1 MRGEAAAGR
10 GVTAVVG
17 RIRRYL
23 EARAGLALAFGGLA
37 TLAGL
42 LVLAWVL
49 AGAGGW
55 RQGTAVPLI
64 LLVVAGFI
72 LLALAAHILTV
83 LRRSTTEASMADE
96 MERTA
101 ALPRGAVR
109 VQVELARAVPEGVSA
124 SLARAGEEALLR
136 RLDPRV
142 ERLAGRPGAA
152 LGRLARTAALGSG
165 VLALLVAGLLVAT
178 PRRALSAWAGLMRPA
193 ALLVPEPL
201 PPLELLPG
209 DAEVLRGE
217 EPAVEVRAVGRDSV
231 TVHWQAIGDVL
242 RERTLPVEEGS
253 AATILPAI
261 DVATGYWA
269 SSPDGARTET
279 GRLIPIDPSLLT
291 ELRLDLVYPPHT
303 RLPPESLRGVPPR
316 LALPEGTAVEIGGR
330 VVGEGSEVVLMG
342 GGDRIAL
349 RLPVEDGRFAGR
361 WRPTRTERI
370 TWVVEGGREG
380 AVLSQ
385 VLDLEV
391 VADRAPELALPVPG
405 RDGELPLS
413 LRVRLLLEATDDYGI
428 AWAEVETVHQSPG
441 EEDRPVVDRIP
452 VSDLA
457 ELTLRPMLDFS
468 GWGLRPGDAVLL
480 RARVSDNAP
489 AAHVVETAT
498 FRLSMPTA
506 RDIRDAARERIT
518 EVSSRTEE
526 LMERVT
532 RETEELRDL
541 ERQIRL
547 EPEGDAGDENEA
559 EGFQDREELRQVLEQ
574 QIELAAELD
583 ELRAELE
590 EASEALAEMA
600 EADLSDLELQEEIE
614 RLEELLEEVL
624 GLETR
629 EELEAL
635 QEALREGEMDEAP
648 ERMLEA
654 LAERQERLENRLEQ
668 ALEELRESVIEEGF
682 RGAARDIE
690 ELIEAQERLVAELAE
705 GRGAEQELE
714 QAERTRDVEERLS
727 ALEQELASGGDSDAR
742 QQTEAA
748 RQELEQARESMEAAA
763 EESQSGRP
771 EEAAEEASQAAESLE
786 AARDQLGETR
796 SERAENPGQAMR
808 DGLRQ
813 GAQDA
818 LALARRQE
826 ALTDRLDAEAD
837 QERLGGEE
845 LTIRQGLRN
854 LSNQLRE
861 ATAEVPELQDML
873 SQAADASEAAVSE
886 AVERLRRGNG
896 SPAQLREAQA
906 AMNRLAV
913 AALSGLGMGGGE
925 ESQGASAE
933 EQMAQEMSSVGA
945 QQSSLNE
952 EANRQSEQ
960 SSPGGAPAPMELE
973 NLVSGQQGV
982 ATRLQELARRPG
994 PGGTRSAID
1003 ALADESDEI
1012 ADELRGG
1019 RLDASTQARQDE
1031 LLQRLL
1037 AAGRTLERERPTD
1050 EREATSAEDVPRRAI
1065 TAIPEELL
1073 DLLALPLPSAADLE
1087 GLAPAERRLVLDY
1100 FERVNRRRTVGGE
1113 P

>member
-1 MRGEAAAGR
+1 MRGDESPGR

-23 EARAGLALAFGGLA
+23 KGRAGLALAFGGLA
-37 TLAGL
+37 TLTGL
-42 LVLAWVL
+42 LVVAWVL
-49 AGAGGW
+49 AGASGW
-55 RQGTAVPLI
+55 RQGTAAPLI
-64 LLVVAGFI
+64 LLILAGFV
-72 LLALAAHILTV
+72 LLALAARILTV
-83 LRRSTTEASMADE
+83 LGRWTTEASMSRE

-109 VQVELARAVPEGVSA
+109 AQVELAHSVPLGVSA
-124 SLARAGEEALLR
+124 SLARAGEAALLR
-136 RLDPRV
+136 RLDRRV

-152 LGRLARTAALGSG
+152 LGRLARMTALGSG
-165 VLALLVAGLLVAT
+165 VLGLLVAGLLVVT
-178 PRRALSAWAGLMRPA
+178 PGRALSAWGGLMRPV

-201 PPLELLPG
+201 PPLELLPA

-217 EPAVEVRAVGRDSV
+217 EPVVEVRAMGRDSV

-242 RERTLPVEEGS
+242 RGRTLPVEEGS
-253 AATILPAI
+253 AVTVLPPI

-279 GRLIPIDPSLLT
+279 SRLVPIDPSLLT
-291 ELRLDLVYPPHT
+291 DLRLDLAYPPHT

-316 LALPEGTAVEIGGR
+316 LTLPEGTAIEIGGR
-330 VVGEGSEVVLMG
+330 VVGEGSEVLLMG
-342 GGDRIAL
+342 GGDRVAL
-349 RLPVEDGRFAGR
+349 RLPVEDGGFGGR
-361 WRPTRTERI
+361 WQPTRSERI

-391 VADRAPELALPVPG
+391 VADQAPELAFPLPG
-405 RDGELPLS
+405 QDGDLPLS
-413 LRVRLLLEATDDYGI
+413 LRVPLLLEATDDYGI

-452 VSDLA
+452 VSDLP
-457 ELTLRPMLDFS
+457 ELALRPILDFS

-489 AAHVVETAT
+489 AAHVVESAT
-498 FRLSMPTA
+498 YRLSMPSA
-506 RDIRDAARERIT
+506 GDLRDAAQERMT

-541 ERQIRL
+541 ERQIQL
-547 EPEGDAGDENEA
+547 EQAGSAGDEEEA

-583 ELRAELE
+583 ELRTELE

-600 EADLSDLELQEEIE
+600 EADPSDLALQEEIE

-624 GLETR
+624 GSEAR
-629 EELEAL
+629 EELEEL
-635 QEALREGEMDEAP
+635 QKALRQGELDEAP
-648 ERMLEA
+648 ERMLEE

-668 ALEELRESVIEEGF
+668 ALEELRESVIEEAF
-682 RGAARDIE
+682 RGAERDIE
-690 ELIEAQERLVAELAE
+690 ELLETQEPLVEELAE
-705 GRGAEQELE
+705 GRGAEEQLE
-714 QAERTRDVEERLS
+714 QAERTQEVAERLS
-727 ALEQELASGGDSDAR
+727 ALEEELSSSGDSDAG

-771 EEAAEEASQAAESLE
+771 EQAAEEASQAAESLE
-786 AARDQLGETR
+786 AARDQLGQTR
-796 SERAENPGQAMR
+796 SEMAENPGQAMR
-808 DGLRQ
+808 EGLRQ

-818 LALARRQE
+818 VALARRQE
-826 ALTDRLDAEAD
+826 ALTNRLDANAD

-845 LTIRQGLRN
+845 LAIMQGLRN
-854 LSNQLRE
+854 LSSQLRE
-861 ATAEVPELQDML
+861 ASAEVPELQDVL
-873 SQAADASEAAVSE
+873 SQAAEAAEEAVSE
-886 AVERLRRGNG
+886 AVGRLRRGNG

-906 AMNRLAV
+906 GMNRLAV
-913 AALSGLGMGGGE
+913 AALSGLGMGGE
-925 ESQGASAE
+925 QSQGASAE
-933 EQMAQEMSSVGA
+933 EQMAEEMSSIGA

-952 EANRQSEQ
+952 EASRLSDE
-960 SSPGGAPAPMELE
+960 SSPGGAPAQMELE

-982 ATRLQELARRPG
+982 AARLQELARRPG
-994 PGGTRSAID
+994 PGGTRSALD
-1003 ALADESDEI
+1003 ALAEEGAEI
-1012 ADELRGG
+1012 AGDLRDG
-1019 RLDASTQARQDE
+1019 RLDASTQERQDE
-1031 LLQRLL
+1031 LLERLL
-1037 AAGRTLERERPTD
+1037 SAGRTLERERPTS

-1065 TAIPEELL
+1065 TAIPEAFL
-1073 DLLALPLPSAADLE
+1073 DPLALPLPSMADLD
-1087 GLAPAERRLVLDY
+1087 GLTPAERRLVLDY
-1100 FERVNRRRTVGGE
+1100 FERVNRRLTTGAQ